1 MWPLTSCTVVA
12 RRLARAR
19 TQVVVS
25 DHEPLSLGY
34 ADRGARHRA
43 ALRASLAMTYRLAG
57 ARVAVS
63 GGVAD
68 DLAALSG
75 IPRARF
81 DVIYNPIPS
90 PSTARLDDADAVWG
104 VSRGRRILT
113 VGSMKAPKNQAL
125 LIRAFAQLRDEPD
138 ARLMLLGDG
147 ALRGDLMAVAEAE
160 GVGRR
165 VLMPGFVVDP
175 GPYYRSADLF
185 VLSSDYEGFGNVIVE
200 ALACGLPVVSTDCP
214 SGPAEILEG
223 GLFGRLVPVRDVAA
237 LAAAMRES
245 LGAEYD
251 RAALRRR
258 AATFSVAR
266 AADRYL
272 ELMFPGENFGDQLQ
286 RNCLKGVG

>member
-1 MWPLTSCTVVA
+1 MWPLTCCTLVA
-12 RRLARAR
+12 WRLSRAR

-25 DHEPLSLGY
+25 DHSILSLGY
-34 ADRGARHRA
+34 ADRGSRHRA

-75 IPRARF
+75 IPRGKF
-81 DVIYNPIPS
+81 DVIYNPSPS
-90 PSTARLDDADAVWG
+90 PSTAQLNDADAVWG

-125 LIRAFAQLRDEPD
+125 LIRAFALLREAAD
-138 ARLMLLGDG
+138 ARLMILGDG
-147 ALRGDLMAVAEAE
+147 GLRGDLMALAEAE
-160 GVGRR
+160 GLSGR
-165 VLMPGFVVDP
+165 VLMPGFVIDP

-200 ALACGLPVVSTDCP
+200 ALACGVPVVSTDCR

-223 GLFGRLVPVRDVAA
+223 GRFGRLVPVGDAPA
-237 LAAAMRES
+237 FAAAMGEA
-245 LGAEYD
+245 LDAPHD
-251 RAALRRR
+251 RAALQRR
-258 AATFSVAR
+258 ADDFSTAK

-272 ELMFPGENFGDQLQ
+272 ELLFPT
-286 RNCLKGVG
+286 